1 MKVNSLNDLYLEQ
14 LKDLYDAEQQLIK
27 ALPKMAKASF
37 SAELRG
43 AFEEH
48 IEKTKEHARR
58 IETIFEGMG
67 EKAKGPK
74 CKAMEGLVKE
84 GSEVIE
90 EDMENGVKDAALI
103 AAAQRV
109 EHYEMAGYGCV
120 RTYASL
126 LDTKAAA
133 LLEKTLEEEEE
144 KEQTKCLEGSP
155 RKSMRKFLEHR
166 IGGDS
171 RWGTGPV
178 KDRSQQLDRVRVH
191 AIGKDAFVTLAHYF
205 PDGALLQIF
214 RFGFTGYAGSPFTAP
229 QSRLGMTGQTDKK
242 FRTEAL

>member
-1 MKVNSLNDLYLEQ
+1 VKVNSLNDLYLEQ

-27 ALPKMAKASF
+27 ALPKMAEASS

-48 IEKTKEHARR
+48 LEKTKEHARR
-58 IETIFEGMG
+58 IDTIFEGMG
-67 EKAKGPK
+67 EKAKGQK

-90 EDMENGVKDAALI
+90 EDMEDGVKDAALI

-126 LDTKAAA
+126 LGDTKAAA
-133 LLEKTLEEEEE
+133 LLEKTLEEEKEADEVLGGIAEE
-144 KEQTKCLEGSP
+144 INVEMP
-155 RKSMRKFLEHR
+155 RGQNRRAQS
-166 IGGDS
+166 
-171 RWGTGPV
+171 TGNRV
-178 KDRSQQLDRVRVH
+178 GQRSKP
-191 AIGKDAFVTLAHYF
+191 AA
-205 PDGALLQIF
+205 
-214 RFGFTGYAGSPFTAP
+214 
-229 QSRLGMTGQTDKK
+229 
-242 FRTEAL
+242 